1 MRHIIKSCG
10 TERIFNNS
18 HSDWHLE
25 EHDIFKDELT
35 IFAQNAN
42 NFINIFAGNFGMRH
56 NNHDVVI
63 KFYEK
68 EKGGK
73 SS

>member
-1 MRHIIKSCG
+1 MRNIIKSSG
-10 TERIFNNS
+10 RERIVDNTRS
-18 HSDWHLE
+18 TRYLT
-25 EHDIFKDELT
+25 EHIMFKDDLT

-42 NFINIFAGNFGMRH
+42 NFINIFTGNFAMGH
-56 NNHDVVI
+56 NNHDTVI

-73 SS
+73 